1 MLSAGNLNTA
11 ALTLFLAL
19 HLTAKPTLPWLLLD
33 DPVQSMDEVHVAQ
46 LAAVLRTLTRQ
57 HKRRIIIAVHEQA
70 LFDYLVLELQPGHAK
85 GQPHRR
91 GDDPQPGWGHDPD
104 AIKTEIQ
111 ERPGAR
117 RGVSPKS
124 CEGRATLQ
132 APCPAFRRSS
142 LSWGRSFAGC
152 SRRPTLRRTACAT
165 RYSPSRQ
172 P

>member
-70 LFDYLVLELQPGHAK
+70 LFDYLVLELEPGHAE
-85 GQPHRR
+85 GT
-91 GDDPQPGWGHDPD
+91 
-104 AIKTEIQ
+104 AS
-111 ERPGAR
+111 
-117 RGVSPKS
+117 SPW
-124 CEGRATLQ
+124 R
-132 APCPAFRRSS
+132 
-142 LSWGRSFAGC
+142 
-152 SRRPTLRRTACAT
+152 
-165 RYSPSRQ
+165 
-172 P
+172 